1 MERDNR
7 QTALRLLI
15 EIVAK
20 NGYITF
26 DDIMRC
32 ADDCALSIGDF
43 DWLSEAAHTRNIIIY
58 DEAPKPVLEVDD
70 DDYEDFAQKDYEET
84 YSEVIELCADL
95 EPLIKE
101 IRSIMPP
108 QRGEVL
114 RLKYQIKEGNIH
126 ARNRMIEMYLR
137 QAIRIALQRTKTYD
151 LDIEETI
158 GDAFTGL
165 IMAVDRYD
173 PDSSGPFTSFASLWI
188 YQNISRE
195 QNTRNPNMYFPVH
208 RKELYYTM
216 YPAMKNRGC
225 AECEKVYQCD
235 KATEMI
241 CEKIGCDK
249 VQARDV
255 IMAIMP
261 IVSLDG
267 LIEED
272 SADRSL
278 LYSDDEI
285 IEVIDERLKAENIY
299 NTLERLDERQRN
311 ILILRYGL
319 DGGRERS
326 LEEVGQKYGLTRERI
341 RQIEAKALRK
351 MAAYLRYNS
360 KRPRRGPPCQK
371 SKLHDSATG
380 CALTLQKN
388 GGTDREKFA
397 PLNQR

>member
-15 EIVAK
+15 EIAAK

-43 DWLSEAAHTRNIIIY
+43 DWLSEMAHTRNIIIY

-114 RLKYQIKEGNIH
+114 RLKYQIKEGNVH

-137 QAIRIALQRTKTYD
+137 QAVRIALQRTKTYD

-208 RKELYYTM
+208 RKEWYYTM
-216 YPAMKNRGC
+216 YPSMKDRGC
-225 AECEKVYQCD
+225 TECEKICHCG
-235 KATEMI
+235 KAVEMI
-241 CEKIGCDK
+241 CQKISCDE

-261 IVSLDG
+261 SISLDEF
-267 LIEED
+267 IEKEL
-272 SADRSL
+272 ADRSL
-278 LYSDDEI
+278 LYSDDEF
-285 IEVIDERLKAENIY
+285 IETIDELLKAGIVQHA
-299 NTLERLDERQRN
+299 LERLDDRQRN
-311 ILILRYGL
+311 VLILRYGL
-319 DGGRERS
+319 DGGHERS
-326 LEEVGQKYGLTRERI
+326 LEEVGQRHGLTRERI
-341 RQIEAKALRK
+341 RQIEAKALRRV
-351 MAAYLRYNS
+351 AAYLRYNS
-360 KRPRRGPPCQK
+360 RRPKKKIPNR
-371 SKLHDSATG
+371 
-380 CALTLQKN
+380 
-388 GGTDREKFA
+388 KFK
-397 PLNQR
+397 